1 MFLYINN
8 KISEEEIKKTIP
20 FIIASKTI
28 GINVFKE
35 VKNLYT
41 ENCKIW
47 MKKLKKSQINGKIS
61 LIHGLEEIILLK
73 CPYYPKPF
81 NAVIKIPIVLF
92 TEIEKS

>member
-1 MFLYINN
+1 
-8 KISEEEIKKTIP
+8 
-20 FIIASKTI
+20 
-28 GINVFKE
+28 
-35 VKNLYT
+35 
-41 ENCKIW
+41 